1 MGESGEQKAGKA
13 PESRALWAR
22 KSGLPSLMAGYWHIY
37 EALSYLLFYIFTFF
51 PVLFSDRVLQMIL
64 FLLFPVL
71 AFICQLFSLQPS
83 NKDIFLTVHINV
95 RVSQTSWEPF
105 SLCIRGS
112 DSDLQKAACCPKYV
126 ATQRLGHWSGHPGHW
141 LTLGIFYGNQIYS
154 LNPRTVL
161 RP

>member
-1 MGESGEQKAGKA
+1 VGKVGESGEEKVGKV
-13 PESRALWAR
+13 PECRALWTR

-83 NKDIFLTVHINV
+83 NKDIFLTVHINCK
-95 RVSQTSWEPF
+95 
-105 SLCIRGS
+105 L
-112 DSDLQKAACCPKYV
+112 
-126 ATQRLGHWSGHPGHW
+126 H
-141 LTLGIFYGNQIYS
+141 
-154 LNPRTVL
+154 
-161 RP
+161 